1 MFLIFSDNFKEEG
14 EVVRRK
20 EGRRRGKEEKEGEG
34 GGMRERGEN
43 EGEGRMGDG
52 TNLSESF

>member
-20 EGRRRGKEEKEGEG
+20 EGGRRGKEEKEGEG
-34 GGMRERGEN
+34 ERRRGNGG
-43 EGEGRMGDG
+43 
-52 TNLSESF
+52 